1 MGFALRYTAN
11 ELRRRRGRAVLTA
24 LGLAAGVGL
33 LIGLIG
39 VSQGLATA
47 QDKVLSPLSSVGAD
61 VLVTRVAGATAS
73 TPGVSPSPSPSASAD
88 ANGRRGGGFGGGG
101 GGFGG
106 RGGGGFFG
114 GGGGQAGALNQQDVQ
129 ALLQDNS
136 ALVTDLAKLG
146 KPGQKFTRDFFLPA
160 TLLTFPQ
167 QAVAQVATLP
177 HVSSAVGALSLL
189 ATHQSGTVPKIVATL
204 KTGGQTL
211 TQISRPAPL
220 TDAERAQVRAC
231 IAASGAGSGG
241 GGTGGSGTGGGG
253 RGGASASPSPGGGDG
268 GGGFGGGGGFRGG
281 DFTSCLPARFREFRA
296 QFTVPLQSI
305 QQVLNPPQ
313 TDITSTTY
321 TAAGI
326 DPAHPDQGPVTIA
339 QLTAGRF
346 LSATAT
352 TDVLANIAYANSH
365 QIKVGSTLPINGTT
379 YHVVGLVNPT
389 LSGNTAD
396 LYFPL
401 ATLQQLATQSA
412 RVNMVLVR
420 VDNAKDVDAVAA
432 AVRTALPG
440 AQVVT
445 TKALADQVKGSL
457 SDAKTLTD
465 RFGGVLVVLVLLAA
479 FVIAVLLTLSSVAK
493 RVREIG
499 TLRAIGWSRGRV
511 VRQLLSETTG
521 IGLMGAAL
529 GVGLG
534 ALVAVLVT
542 HYTPSLT
549 ATKPVVA
556 GQGSSSLSRLLDIQ
570 NGGAGTTLHVP
581 LTVPLHTTTL
591 LIGVGLALLG
601 GLLAGA
607 AGGLRAARLA
617 PAVAL
622 RDLG

>member
-1 MGFALRYTAN
+1 VGFALRYTAN
-11 ELRRRRGRAVLTA
+11 ELRRRRGRAILTA

-47 QDKVLSPLSSVGAD
+47 QDRVLSPLSSVGAD

-73 TPGVSPSPSPSASAD
+73 TPGVSPSASASASPTAD
-88 ANGRRGGGFGGGG
+88 ANGRRGFGAG
-101 GGFGG
+101 GGFG
-106 RGGGGFFG
+106 GGGGFFG

-167 QAVAQVATLP
+167 PAVAQVAHLP
-177 HVSSAVGALSLL
+177 HVTSAVGALSLL

-204 KTGGQTL
+204 KTGGQTF
-211 TQISRPAPL
+211 TQTSRPAPL
-220 TDAERAQVRAC
+220 TPAERDQVRAC
-231 IAASGAGSGG
+231 IAARDAAGSGSGG
-241 GGTGGSGTGGGG
+241 GASTNPRPTPAPSG
-253 RGGASASPSPGGGDG
+253 G
-268 GGGFGGGGGFRGG
+268 GGGFGGGGFRGGG
-281 DFTSCLPARFREFRA
+281 DFTSCLPARFREFQAR
-296 QFTVPLQSI
+296 FTVPLQSI

-326 DPAHPDQGPVTIA
+326 DPAHPDQGPVTTA

-352 TDVLANIAYANSH
+352 TDVLANVAYANSH
-365 QIKVGSTLPINGTT
+365 QLKVGSSLPINGAT

-401 ATLQQLATQSA
+401 ATLQQLATQNA

-432 AVRTALPG
+432 AVRNALPG

-445 TKALADQVKGSL
+445 TKALADQVSGSL
-457 SDAKTLTD
+457 SDAKKLTD
-465 RFGGVLVVLVLLAA
+465 RFGGVLVALVLLAA

-511 VRQLLSETTG
+511 VRQLLAETTG
-521 IGLMGAAL
+521 IGIMGAAV
-529 GVGLG
+529 GVGIG
-534 ALVAVLVT
+534 ALVAVVVT
-542 HYTPSLT
+542 HYTPALT
-549 ATKPVVA
+549 ATKPVVP
-556 GQGSSSLSRLLDIQ
+556 GQGSSVLSRVLDI
-570 NGGAGTTLHVP
+570 NSGAGTTLHVP
-581 LTVPLHTTTL
+581 LSVPLHTTTL

>member
-11 ELRRRRGRAVLTA
+11 ELRRRRGRAILTA

-47 QDKVLSPLSSVGAD
+47 QDKVLSPLSSVGSD
-61 VLVTRVAGATAS
+61 ILVTRVAGATAS
-73 TPGVSPSPSPSASAD
+73 TPGVAPSPSASASAD
-88 ANGRRGGGFGGGG
+88 PNGRRGGGFGGGG
-101 GGFGG
+101 GGF
-106 RGGGGFFG
+106 GGGGFFG
-114 GGGGQAGALNQQDVQ
+114 GGGGQAGALNQQDVL

-177 HVSSAVGALSLL
+177 HVTSAVGALSLL
-189 ATHQSGTVPKIVATL
+189 ATHQTGTVPKIVATL
-204 KTGGQTL
+204 QTGGQTL
-211 TQISRPAPL
+211 TKITRPTPL
-220 TDAERAQVRAC
+220 TPAERAKVRAC
-231 IAASGAGSGG
+231 IAASGGGFGSGG
-241 GGTGGSGTGGGG
+241 DGG
-253 RGGASASPSPGGGDG
+253 RGGATPSP
-268 GGGFGGGGGFRGG
+268 GGGGGFRGGG
-281 DFTSCLPARFREFRA
+281 DFTSCLPARFREFRD

-313 TDITSTTY
+313 TDITSTNY

-326 DPAHPDQGPVTIA
+326 DPAHPDEGPVTTA
-339 QLTAGRF
+339 QLSAGHF

-365 QIKVGSTLPINGTT
+365 QLKVGSALVVNGTT
-379 YHVVGLVNPT
+379 YHIVGLVNPT

-401 ATLQQLATQSA
+401 ATLQKLATQTA

-420 VDNAKDVDAVAA
+420 VDSAKDVDAVAA
-432 AVRTALPG
+432 AVRKALPG

-445 TKALADQVKGSL
+445 TKALADQVSGSL
-457 SDAKTLTD
+457 SDAKKLTD

-479 FVIAVLLTLSSVAK
+479 FIIAVLLTLSAVAK

-499 TLRAIGWSRGRV
+499 TLRAIGWTRGRV
-511 VRQLLSETTG
+511 VRQLLSETMG
-521 IGLMGAAL
+521 IGVVGAAV

-542 HYTPSLT
+542 HYSPSLT
-549 ATKPVVA
+549 ATKPVVP
-556 GQGSSSLSRLLDIQ
+556 GQGSSQFSRLLDI
-570 NGGAGTTLHVP
+570 NSGAGTTLHVP
-581 LTVPLHTTTL
+581 LSVPLHATTL
-591 LIGVGLALLG
+591 LLGVGLALLG

>member
-11 ELRRRRGRAVLTA
+11 ELRRRRGRAILTA

-47 QDKVLSPLSSVGAD
+47 QDRVLSPLSSVGAD
-61 VLVTRVAGATAS
+61 VLVTRVAGAAPT
-73 TPGVSPSPSPSASAD
+73 TPGTSPAPSPSPSASAN

-101 GGFGG
+101 FG
-106 RGGGGFFG
+106 GGGGFFG
-114 GGGGQAGALNQQDVQ
+114 GGGGQANALNQQDIQ

-146 KPGQKFTRDFFLPA
+146 KPGQKFTRDFYLPA

-167 QAVAQVATLP
+167 QAVAQVAALP
-177 HVSSAVGALSLL
+177 HVTSAVGALSLL
-189 ATHQSGTVPKIVATL
+189 ATHQTGTVPKIVATL
-204 KTGGQTL
+204 KTGGQTF
-211 TQISRPAPL
+211 TQTSRPAPL
-220 TDAERAQVRAC
+220 TDAERAKVRAC
-231 IAASGAGSGG
+231 IEAS
-241 GGTGGSGTGGGG
+241 
-253 RGGASASPSPGGGDG
+253 GGGDG
-268 GGGFGGGGGFRGG
+268 GGASPSPRPSASRGGGGGGGGGFGFRGGG
-281 DFTSCLPARFREFRA
+281 DFTNCLPARFREFQAR
-296 QFTVPLQSI
+296 FTVPLQTF

-321 TAAGI
+321 TAAGV
-326 DPAHPDQGPVTIA
+326 DPAHPDQGPVTTA
-339 QLTAGRF
+339 QLTAGAF

-352 TDVLANIAYANSH
+352 TDVLANVAYANSH
-365 QIKVGSTLPINGTT
+365 QLKVGSALPINGST
-379 YHVVGLVNPT
+379 YRVVGLVNPT

-401 ATLQQLATQSA
+401 ATLQKLATQTS

-432 AVRTALPG
+432 AVRDALPG

-445 TKALADQVKGSL
+445 TKALADQVSGTL
-457 SDAKTLTD
+457 SDAKKLTD
-465 RFGGVLVVLVLLAA
+465 RFGGVLVALVLLAA
-479 FVIAVLLTLSSVAK
+479 FVIAVLLTLSAVAK

-499 TLRAIGWSRGRV
+499 TLRAIGWTRGRV
-511 VRQLLSETTG
+511 VRQLLSETMG
-521 IGLMGAAL
+521 IGVLGAAL
-529 GVGLG
+529 GVGIG

-542 HYTPSLT
+542 HYSPSLT
-549 ATKPVVA
+549 ATKPFVP
-556 GQGSSSLSRLLDIQ
+556 GQGSSTLSRFLDIH
-570 NGGAGTTLHVP
+570 NSDVATTLNVP
-581 LTVPLHTTTL
+581 LTVPLHATTL
-591 LIGVGLALLG
+591 LVGVGLALLG

>member
-11 ELRRRRGRAVLTA
+11 ELRRRRGRAILTA
-24 LGLAAGVGL
+24 LGLASGVGL

-47 QDKVLSPLSSVGAD
+47 QDRVLSPLSSVGSD
-61 VLVTRVAGATAS
+61 ILVTRVAGATAS
-73 TPGVSPSPSPSASAD
+73 TPGVAPSPSASASAD
-88 ANGRRGGGFGGGG
+88 GNGRRGGFGGGG
-101 GGFGG
+101 F
-106 RGGGGFFG
+106 GGGGFFG
-114 GGGGQAGALNQQDVQ
+114 GGGGQAGALNQQDIT

-167 QAVAQVATLP
+167 QAVGQVATLP
-177 HVSSAVGALSLL
+177 HVTSAVGALSLL

-211 TQISRPAPL
+211 TKITRPTPL
-220 TDAERAQVRAC
+220 TPAERAKVRAC
-231 IAASGAGSGG
+231 IAATGG
-241 GGTGGSGTGGGG
+241 GADGGGAGGGG
-253 RGGASASPSPGGGDG
+253 RGGASASPSPGD

-281 DFTSCLPARFREFRA
+281 GDFTTCLPARFREFRD

-313 TDITSTTY
+313 TDITSTNY
-321 TAAGI
+321 TAAGV
-326 DPAHPDQGPVTIA
+326 DPAHPDEGPVTRA
-339 QLTAGRF
+339 QLTAGHF
-346 LSATAT
+346 LAATAT
-352 TDVLANIAYANSH
+352 TDVLANVAYANSR
-365 QIKVGSTLPINGTT
+365 QLKVGSALTINGTT
-379 YHVVGLVNPT
+379 YDIVGLVNPT

-401 ATLQQLATQSA
+401 ATLQKLATQTA

-432 AVRTALPG
+432 AVRKALPG

-445 TKALADQVKGSL
+445 TKALADQVSGSL
-457 SDAKTLTD
+457 SDAKKLTD
-465 RFGGVLVVLVLLAA
+465 RFGSVLVVLVLLAA
-479 FVIAVLLTLSSVAK
+479 FIIAVLLTLSAVAK

-499 TLRAIGWSRGRV
+499 TLRAIGWTRGRV
-511 VRQLLSETTG
+511 VRQLLSETMG
-521 IGLMGAAL
+521 IGAVGAAI

-534 ALVAVLVT
+534 AVIAVLVT
-542 HYTPSLT
+542 HYSPSLT
-549 ATKPVVA
+549 ATKPVVP
-556 GQGSSSLSRLLDIQ
+556 GQGSSQLSRLLDI
-570 NGGAGTTLHVP
+570 NSGAGTTLHVP
-581 LTVPLHTTTL
+581 LSVPLHTTTL
-591 LIGVGLALLG
+591 LLGVGLALLG

>member
-1 MGFALRYTAN
+1 VGFALRYTAN
-11 ELRRRRGRAVLTA
+11 ELRRRRGRAILTA

-61 VLVTRVAGATAS
+61 VLVTRVAGATAT
-73 TPGVSPSPSPSASAD
+73 TPGASPSPSPSASASAD
-88 ANGRRGGGFGGGG
+88 ASGRRGFGGGG
-101 GGFGG
+101 GGGG
-106 RGGGGFFG
+106 FGGGGFFG

-136 ALVTDLAKLG
+136 ALITDLAKLG
-146 KPGQKFTRDFFLPA
+146 KPGQKFTRDFYLPA

-167 QAVAQVATLP
+167 QAVGQVAALP
-177 HVSSAVGALSLL
+177 HVTSAVGALSLL

-220 TDAERAQVRAC
+220 TPAERAQVRAC
-231 IAASGAGSGG
+231 IAASGGGADGG
-241 GGTGGSGTGGGG
+241 GSGGGG
-253 RGGASASPSPGGGDG
+253 RGGASASPTPAPSRSTGGGGGGDG
-268 GGGFGGGGGFRGG
+268 GGFGGFRGGG

-313 TDITSTTY
+313 TDIASTTY

-326 DPAHPDQGPVTIA
+326 DPAHPDQGPVTSA
-339 QLTAGRF
+339 QLTSGRF
-346 LSATAT
+346 LPATAT
-352 TDVLANIAYANSH
+352 TDVLANVAYANSH
-365 QIKVGSTLPINGTT
+365 QLKVGSTLPINGST

-401 ATLQQLATQSA
+401 ATLQKLATQSG

-432 AVRTALPG
+432 AVRKALPG

-445 TKALADQVKGSL
+445 TKALADQVSGSL
-457 SDAKTLTD
+457 SDAKKLTD
-465 RFGGVLVVLVLLAA
+465 RFGGVLVALVLLAA
-479 FVIAVLLTLSSVAK
+479 FIIAVLLTLSAVAK

-499 TLRAIGWSRGRV
+499 TLRAIGWTRGRV
-511 VRQLLSETTG
+511 VRQLLSETMG
-521 IGLMGAAL
+521 IGIVGAAI

-542 HYTPSLT
+542 HYSPSLT
-549 ATKPVVA
+549 ATKPVVP
-556 GQGSSSLSRLLDIQ
+556 GQGSSSLSRLLDI
-570 NGGAGTTLHVP
+570 NSGAGTTLHVP
-581 LTVPLHTTTL
+581 LSVPLHTTTL
-591 LIGVGLALLG
+591 LLGVGLALLG